1 MKCYIIINNS
11 YLIYVTCLHYMY
23 ACTFIQLILEVSTN
37 HSSLLP
43 DANVT
48 KHTYSAQVTSINGVI
63 TIEALIDKSAV
74 EVFGNEGEVVIT
86 SRAYPTLKESD
97 GIVLFT
103 ENTSAMFT
111 VDVWFMNNA
120 YKSQKLYDQCT
131 RNY

>member
-1 MKCYIIINNS
+1 M
-11 YLIYVTCLHYMY
+11 
-23 ACTFIQLILEVSTN
+23 
-37 HSSLLP
+37 
-43 DANVT
+43 
-48 KHTYSAQVTSINGVI
+48 TSINGMI
-63 TIEALIDKSAV
+63 TVEAFIDKSSV

-120 YKSQKLYDQCT
+120 YKSQ
-131 RNY
+131 